1 MHIVT
6 LNSLIISM
14 LLVISYFIPVS
25 QLTFFINK
33 NKKLSAIF
41 SVVFFSINLC
51 FFNSKYYL
59 FLIPIIIFL
68 YLLIT
73 FRNIS
78 ISVIL
83 TCFIWILLLFAEE
96 IADITLISVLKCNTT
111 YIYSSSTVYIAL
123 NVLIV
128 ICSYIFSKVF
138 KIILLK
144 IFNRLNIDL
153 CLIKELRISVMF
165 TVIMFFFAVYQTV
178 ISRYARSWYDFIF
191 LSHVINS
198 LVFFIFVMILLYC
211 YLNALI
217 NKYKSNEY
225 SKLKNYTSILE
236 NNSADLRTFKHD
248 YINILSTLSEYIDNG
263 NIKDLKTYYYNE
275 IMPESSRIVNRD
287 LSISLLSHIKLNP
300 LKSLLADKISSACS
314 KDINVKLE
322 ICDDIYFININ
333 IIDICKIMGIFMDN
347 AIESSI
353 LCDNKFIHFAVIKT
367 DDYVVFNISNSCPA
381 STPPVHKLYER
392 NFSTKGTGRGLGLS
406 TVKEI
411 LAKDYENILL
421 NTTIK
426 NCIFTQK
433 IVIYNN

>member
-1 MHIVT
+1 MHIVK
-6 LNSLIISM
+6 LNSLIISL

-25 QLTFFINK
+25 QLTFFVNK
-33 NKKLSAIF
+33 DKKLSLIF
-41 SVVFFSINLC
+41 SIVFLLINLS
-51 FFNSKYYL
+51 FFDSKYYL
-59 FLIPIIIFL
+59 FLIPIIIFI
-68 YLLIT
+68 YLLII

-78 ISVIL
+78 ISLIL

-96 IADITLISVLKCNTT
+96 IADIVLISVLKCNTT
-111 YIYSSSTVYIAL
+111 YIYGSSKIYIAL

-128 ICSYIFSKVF
+128 ICSYIFSKIF
-138 KIILLK
+138 KTILLK
-144 IFNRLNIDL
+144 IFNKLNIDL

-165 TVIMFFFAVYQTV
+165 TVIMFFFTIYQTV

-191 LSHVINS
+191 LSHIINS
-198 LVFFIFVMILLYC
+198 LVFFTFVMILLYC
-211 YLNALI
+211 YLNTLI
-217 NKYKSNEY
+217 NKYKYNEY

-248 YINILSTLSEYIDNG
+248 YINILSTLSEYIDNE

-275 IMPESSRIVNRD
+275 IMPESIKIVDRN

-300 LKSLLADKISSACS
+300 LKSILAYKISSACS
-314 KDINVKLE
+314 KNINVKLE
-322 ICDDIYFININ
+322 LPEDIDFININ
-333 IIDICKIMGIFMDN
+333 IIDICKIIGIFMDN

-353 LCDNKFIHFAVIKT
+353 LCDNKFIHFAAIKT
-367 DDYVVFNISNSCPA
+367 DDNVIFNISNSCPA
-381 STPPVHKLYER
+381 STPPVHKIYEHS
-392 NFSTKGTGRGLGLS
+392 FSTKGTGRGLGLS

-411 LAKDYENILL
+411 INKNYENVLL

-433 IVIYNN
+433 LVIYNK